1 MRNNINIAIDGPS
14 GVGKSTIADILADK
28 FSMIHL
34 DTGAM
39 YRCVAYYLL
48 KNKININD
56 SSKLIEGLKQ
66 IHIEFRDGKIYLN
79 SEDVSEH
86 IRTNEISMYASKT
99 SALPEVRNKLVSLQ
113 QEMAKEKG
121 YILDGRDIC
130 TVVLPNAELKIYMDA
145 DSKARA
151 QRRYKEYVDKGIEAN
166 FETIYKDIVQRDYQ
180 DSHREISPLVKA
192 DDAIIVDT
200 SDKTI
205 DQVVNQISNYIN
217 KF

>member
-1 MRNNINIAIDGPS
+1 MRNKINIAIDGPS

-28 FSMIHL
+28 FSMTHL

-48 KNKININD
+48 KNKININN

-66 IHIEFRDGKIYLN
+66 IHIEFIDGKIYLN

-200 SDKTI
+200 SNKTI